1 MSLTT
6 KSSLFLSFSFF
17 FSFFLGATPWTKKG
31 PRLRGSIVSRKNR
44 ASTTE
49 GELSIWKTL
58 GKEGAKL
65 FLLKRAETLWGKV
78 SNGLWTRLRTSL
90 PSFLK
95 ESFALSYTLPSKH
108 FLKFLFL
115 SLSKKKRKKRD
126 TWSSRF
132 ELLWSRKGILSKQNS
147 DSEFG
152 QWNETVNEISRR
164 FIDG

>member
-115 SLSKKKRKKRD
+115 SLSKKKEKKEIHGPVALSCFGREKVYF
-126 TWSSRF
+126 RN
-132 ELLWSRKGILSKQNS
+132 RILTQNS
-147 DSEFG
+147 ASEMKR
-152 QWNETVNEISRR
+152 SMKYL
-164 FIDG
+164 DGL